1 MHEAMMTTSD
11 AGLDLIKQFESFRA
25 APYLCPAGVPT
36 IGYGCTVYED
46 GNEVTLDDDP
56 ITEAQAD
63 TMLRA
68 ILGRYE
74 AAVQRYV
81 QVDVDQWQFDALVSF
96 AYNVGNEALRGSTL
110 LRLLNGGDVAG
121 AANQF
126 LRWDKAGGRTLP
138 GLTRRRQAERRL
150 FLGLGHSA

>member
-1 MHEAMMTTSD
+1 MRDTMTLSD
-11 AGLDLIKQFESFRA
+11 DGLDLIKRFESFRPR
-25 APYLCPAGVPT
+25 PYLCPAGVPT
-36 IGYGCTVYED
+36 IGYGCTIYED
-46 GNEVTLDDDP
+46 GTAVSLDDGP
-56 ITEAQAD
+56 ITEAEAD
-63 TMLRA
+63 EMLRRL
-68 ILGRYE
+68 LGRYE
-74 AAVQRYV
+74 AAVRRYA
-81 QVDVDQWQFDALVSF
+81 QVDLEQGQFDALVSF